1 MYCTPAFGPAS
12 NLFHQDTDR
21 FRLNAKTMES
31 PQGVLRKTMIGLG
44 FPWKQYRPFFF
55 GRHLLLSCFLLVAV
69 IESMVFGVQSTQ
81 EPSLTPDAVE
91 FFEQKIRPLL
101 IDRCIKC
108 HGDAKQWANLRLDSR
123 HAMLAGGDSGPA
135 IDIANP
141 DQSALLVRVLESDSE
156 TRMPPAESGPSLN
169 PEQIGLL
176 QHWIAMGAP
185 WPATVEPSQ
194 GNRKDLWEKHWA
206 FQPVRSQIPDLAESV
221 TADFALWQQSPI
233 DRFVFNKLWEHQLT
247 PSPQADPSDLV
258 RRVTYTLTGLPPTSE
273 SIASFKQNPSSE
285 AYAALVDRLLDS
297 PEYGEHWGRHW
308 LDVARYSDTK
318 GYVYGR
324 EEKRFVHAT
333 HYRDWVIEAFNRDL
347 PYDRFVLL
355 QLAADQAPDLDRRDL
370 AAMGFL
376 TLGRRFLG
384 IAPDIIDDR
393 IDVVSRGLLGLTVGC
408 ARCHDHKYDPVPTA
422 DYYSLYGV
430 FENSIDELTAIPPT
444 STGPS
449 SHNQTDATY
458 ETELAERK
466 RKLSAALVEKRL
478 EANERLRNRLGEYL
492 MAQKKLDLYPEMTF
506 NQIVPKEDLIP
517 TLVRRWQAYLIQA
530 EHESHPV
537 FSAWIAYASIPDGA
551 FETEAPKRHDQLSGS
566 NSFWNPLVRDAFRHP
581 PKSLQEVA
589 NRYQALVSEIDK
601 RWAIDCER
609 ARQLNRPLP
618 SQFDDPDLEQLRQAF
633 HGVDSS
639 CVMPEGSLLNHEWY
653 WDTATGD
660 ELWKLSNAI
669 DQWLLQSPHSIAG
682 APHVVALTDR
692 HQRQEPQIFKRG
704 NPANKGA
711 VVSRHMLSL
720 GKPVAA
726 NFQVG
731 SGRMELAKSI
741 VSPENPLTARV
752 WVNRVWA
759 HHFGAGLVTTPSDF
773 GTRANA
779 PSHPELLDW
788 LSQKLVDLKWSTKA
802 LHREI
807 LLSQTY
813 MQASRVPSSSASP
826 MAKAMEIDPENRL
839 LWRMNPRKLSIE
851 QYRDT
856 LLTVSGQLDKT
867 RGGLGGELFG
877 KRRSIYLS
885 IDRQFLP
892 NVFSVFDM
900 ANPDLHSSQ
909 RTETTIPQQALF
921 SMNHP
926 FVIERAKDIA
936 VMITNQA
943 PKSERAKL
951 VFEAILGRTPLPDE
965 LQAMDL
971 FLTQAESLESK
982 EADADIAEPFR
993 ANWTYG
999 YGKIDPATGV
1009 LESFQKLPH
1018 FTGTSWQ
1025 GGISVPDPSHGWV
1038 YLEANGGHP
1047 GNDHDHA
1054 VVRRWTAPQ
1063 PGFVSVASELIHRH
1077 EVGDGVA
1084 AWIASSRSGVL
1095 KSAKVHHRTESMSVD
1110 SFAIQAGD
1118 TLDFIVD
1125 IAEQLNTD
1133 QFEWAAVIQWKPQSS
1148 AQAPSP
1154 EIGGVTWDSRR
1165 DFTKTMS
1172 LSLKPLEQLA
1182 HSLLMSNEFIF
1193 VD

>member
-1 MYCTPAFGPAS
+1 
-12 NLFHQDTDR
+12 
-21 FRLNAKTMES
+21 MES
-31 PQGVLRKTMIGLG
+31 PQGVLQKTIGGLV
-44 FPWKQYRPFFF
+44 FPVKLYRSFSF
-55 GRHLLLSCFLLVAV
+55 GWHVSLRCFLLVAAV
-69 IESMVFGVQSTQ
+69 ESMVFGVQSTQ
-81 EPSLTPDAVE
+81 EQSFAPEAVE

-123 HAMLAGGDSGPA
+123 HAILAGGDSGPA

-141 DQSALLVRVLESDSE
+141 DQSELLVRVLAADSE
-156 TRMPPAESGPSLN
+156 TRMPPADSGASLN

-185 WPATVEPSQ
+185 WPATVEPSH

-206 FQPVRSQIPDLAESV
+206 FQPVRSHMPDPLENVA
-221 TADFALWQQSPI
+221 TDFAHWQQSPI
-233 DRFVFNKLWEHQLT
+233 DRFVFKKLAEHQLT

-258 RRVTYTLTGLPPTSE
+258 RRVTYTLTGLPPTPE

-324 EEKRFVHAT
+324 EEKRFVHAA

-355 QLAADQAPDLDRRDL
+355 QLAADQAPDLDRLDL

-430 FENSIDELTAIPPT
+430 FENSIDELTSIPPV
-444 STGPS
+444 SSGPS
-449 SHNQTDATY
+449 TNGQVDAAY

-466 RKLSAALVEKRL
+466 RKLSTAMVEKRL

-566 NSFWNPLVRDAFRHP
+566 NSFWNPLVRNAFRHP

-589 NRYQALVSEIDK
+589 DRYQSLVSEIDK

-618 SQFDDPDLEQLRQAF
+618 SKFVDPDLEQLQQAF
-633 HGVDSS
+633 HGVDSP

-711 VVSRHMLSL
+711 VVSRHMISL
-720 GKPVAA
+720 GKPVSA

-752 WVNRVWA
+752 WVNRIWA

-813 MQASRVPSSSASP
+813 MQASRVSGPSETLI
-826 MAKAMEIDPENRL
+826 AKAMEIDPENRL

-856 LLTVSGQLDKT
+856 LLKVSGQLDKT

-877 KRRSIYLS
+877 KRRSVYLS

-900 ANPDLHSSQ
+900 ANPDLHSAQ

-926 FVIERAKDIA
+926 FVIERAKNVA
-936 VMITNQA
+936 AMITNQA
-943 PKSERAKL
+943 AKSERAKL

-982 EADADIAEPFR
+982 ETDADIVEPFR

-1025 GGISVPDPSHGWV
+1025 GGIAVPDPSLGWV

-1054 VVRRWTAPQ
+1054 VVRRWTASQ
-1063 PGFVSVASELIHRH
+1063 PGFISVASELIHRH

-1084 AWIASSRSGVL
+1084 AWIASSRGGVL
-1095 KSAKVHHRTESMSVD
+1095 KSAKVHNRTESMSVD

-1125 IAEQLNTD
+1125 VAEQLNTD
-1133 QFEWAAVIQWKPQSS
+1133 QFEWTAVIQWKSQN
-1148 AQAPSP
+1148 AEAAPST
-1154 EIGGVTWDSRR
+1154 EIGAVTWDSRR
-1165 DFTKTMS
+1165 DFTKTVS

>member
-1 MYCTPAFGPAS
+1 
-12 NLFHQDTDR
+12 
-21 FRLNAKTMES
+21 MES
-31 PQGVLRKTMIGLG
+31 PQGVFRKTMSGPGFAGYRYSPVSLG
-44 FPWKQYRPFFF
+44 W
-55 GRHLLLSCFLLVAV
+55 HVSLSCLLLAAV
-69 IESMVFGVQSTQ
+69 IESQVFGVQSTQ
-81 EPSLTPDAVE
+81 VPSFPPESVE

-101 IDRCIKC
+101 IDRCMKC
-108 HGDAKQWANLRLDSR
+108 HGDTKQWANLRLDSR
-123 HAMLAGGDSGPA
+123 HSILAGGDSGPA
-135 IDIANP
+135 IDIVNP
-141 DQSALLVRVLESDSE
+141 DQSELLVRVLATDSE
-156 TRMPPAESGPSLN
+156 TRMPPTDSGPSLN

-185 WPATVEPSQ
+185 WPAVIEHAK
-194 GNRKDLWEKHWA
+194 GNRKDVWEKHWA
-206 FQPVRSQIPDLAESV
+206 FQPVRSHPPVPVESAA
-221 TADFALWQQSPI
+221 TDFANWQQSPI
-233 DRFVFNKLWEHQLT
+233 DRFVLKKLTEHQLS
-247 PSPQADPSDLV
+247 PSPQADPRDLV
-258 RRVTYTLTGLPPTSE
+258 RRVTYSLTGLPPTPE
-273 SIASFKQNPSSE
+273 SIASFQQNPSTE
-285 AYAALVDRLLDS
+285 AYAALVDRLLES

-347 PYDRFVLL
+347 PYDRFVML
-355 QLAADQAPDLDRRDL
+355 QLAADQVPNLDRRDL

-393 IDVVSRGLLGLTVGC
+393 IDVVSRGFLGLTVGC

-430 FENSIDELTAIPPT
+430 FENSIDELTAIPTP
-444 STGPS
+444 SAGPS
-449 SHNQTDATY
+449 SHNQVDAAY

-492 MAQKKLDLYPEMTF
+492 IAQKKLDLYPEMTF

-530 EHESHPV
+530 EHQLHPV
-537 FSAWIAYASIPDGA
+537 FSAWIAYASLPDES
-551 FETEAPKRHDQLSGS
+551 FEMEAIKRHEQMNSS
-566 NSFWNPLVRDAFRHP
+566 NSFWNPIVRDAFRHP

-589 NRYQALVSEIDK
+589 DRYQTLVSTIDNQWK
-601 RWAIDCER
+601 IDCER

-618 SQFDDPDLEQLRQAF
+618 LQFDDPEREQLRQAF
-633 HGVDSS
+633 YGVDSP

-669 DQWLLQSPHSIAG
+669 DQWLLQSPHSMAG
-682 APHVVALTDR
+682 APHVIALTDR

-704 NPANKGA
+704 NPANKGSI
-711 VVSRHMLSL
+711 VSRHMLSL
-720 GKPVAA
+720 GKPVTA

-731 SGRMELAKSI
+731 SGRMELAKAI
-741 VSPENPLTARV
+741 ISPDNPLTARV

-788 LSQKLVDLKWSTKA
+788 LSQKLIDLKWSTKA

-813 MQASRVPSSSASP
+813 MQASRVSNSNTTPI
-826 MAKAMEIDPENRL
+826 AKAMETDPENRL
-839 LWRMNPRKLSIE
+839 LWRMNPRKLSME

-867 RGGLGGELFG
+867 QGGIGGEVFG
-877 KRRSIYLS
+877 KRRSVYLS

-892 NVFSVFDM
+892 NIFSVFDM

-926 FVIERAKDIA
+926 FVIDRAKEVA
-936 VMITNQA
+936 AMVTNQVA
-943 PKSERAKL
+943 KSERAKL
-951 VFEAILGRTPLPDE
+951 GFEAILGRTPLPEE
-965 LQAMDL
+965 LQAMEL
-971 FLTQAESLESK
+971 FLTQAESLESI
-982 EADADIAEPFR
+982 EADSDIAEPFR

-1009 LESFQKLPH
+1009 LESFQKLPN

-1025 GGISVPDPSHGWV
+1025 GGIAVPDPSLGWV

-1054 VVRRWTAPQ
+1054 VVRRWTASQ

-1077 EVGDGVA
+1077 EMGDGVA
-1084 AWIASSRSGVL
+1084 AWIASSRGGIL
-1095 KSAKVHHRTESMSVD
+1095 KSAKVHNRTESMSVD
-1110 SFAIQAGD
+1110 FFAIEAGD
-1118 TLDFIVD
+1118 TIDFIVD
-1125 IAEQLNTD
+1125 VAEQLNTD
-1133 QFEWAAVIQWKPQSS
+1133 QFEWASVIQWKSQSS
-1148 AQAPSP
+1148 AQAASQ
-1154 EIGGVTWDSRR
+1154 EIGTVTWDSRR
-1165 DFTKTMS
+1165 DFTKTIS

>member
-1 MYCTPAFGPAS
+1 
-12 NLFHQDTDR
+12 
-21 FRLNAKTMES
+21 MES
-31 PQGVLRKTMIGLG
+31 PQGVSRKTMDGLRLVG
-44 FPWKQYRPFFF
+44 HRFRPISLGWHFS
-55 GRHLLLSCFLLVAV
+55 LSCFVMVAV
-69 IESMVFGVQSTQ
+69 IESMLFGVQSTQ
-81 EPSLTPDAVE
+81 EPSFAPESVE

-101 IDRCIKC
+101 IDRCNKC

-123 HAMLAGGDSGPA
+123 HAILTGGDSGPA
-135 IDIANP
+135 VDIAAP
-141 DQSALLVRVLESDSE
+141 EQSELLVRVLASDLE
-156 TRMPPAESGPSLN
+156 TRMPPTDAGPALTS
-169 PEQIGLL
+169 EEIGLL
-176 QHWIAMGAP
+176 QHWITMGAP
-185 WPATVEPSQ
+185 WPAIVEPKQ
-194 GNRKDLWEKHWA
+194 GNRKDVWEKHWA
-206 FQPVRSQIPDLAESV
+206 FQPVRSHPPVPTESAA
-221 TADFALWQQSPI
+221 TDFANWQQSPI
-233 DRFVFNKLWEHQLT
+233 DRFVLKKLAEHQLT
-247 PSPQADPSDLV
+247 PSPQADPSDLL
-258 RRVTYTLTGLPPTSE
+258 RRVTYALTGLPPTPE
-273 SIASFKQNPSSE
+273 STASFMQNPSPE
-285 AYAALVDRLLDS
+285 AYAALVDHLLDS

-333 HYRDWVIEAFNRDL
+333 HYRDWVIEAFNCDL
-347 PYDRFVLL
+347 PYDRFVML
-355 QLAADQAPDLDRRDL
+355 QLAADQVPNLDRRDL

-384 IAPDIIDDR
+384 ITPDIIDDR
-393 IDVVSRGLLGLTVGC
+393 IDVVSRGFLGLTVGC

-430 FENSIDELTAIPPT
+430 FENSADELTAIPPKAID
-444 STGPS
+444 PS
-449 SHNQTDATY
+449 FNSQIDAAY

-466 RKLSAALVEKRL
+466 RKLSMAMAEKRL
-478 EANERLRNRLGEYL
+478 EANERLRTRLSEYL

-530 EHESHPV
+530 EHESSPV
-537 FSAWIAYASIPDGA
+537 FSAWIAYASLPDGS
-551 FETEAPKRHDQLSGS
+551 FETEAIKRHEQINGS
-566 NSFWNPLVRDAFRHP
+566 HSSWNTLVRDAFRHP

-589 NRYQALVSEIDK
+589 DRYQALVSAIDK
-601 RWAIDCER
+601 QWAADCER

-618 SQFDDPDLEQLRQAF
+618 LQFDDPDREQLRQAF
-633 HGVDSS
+633 YGVDSP
-639 CVMPEGSLLNHEWY
+639 CVMPEGSLLNNEWY

-669 DQWLLQSPHSIAG
+669 DQWLLQSPHSVAG

-711 VVSRHMLSL
+711 TVSRHMLSL

-726 NFQVG
+726 DFQVG

-788 LSQKLVDLKWSTKA
+788 LSQKLIELKWSTKA

-813 MQASRVPSSSASP
+813 MQASRVSSSNTTP
-826 MAKAMEIDPENRL
+826 IAKAMETDPENRL

-867 RGGLGGELFG
+867 QGGLGGDLFG
-877 KRRSIYLS
+877 KRRSVYLS
-885 IDRQFLP
+885 LDRQFLP

-900 ANPDLHSSQ
+900 ANPDLHSAQ

-926 FVIERAKDIA
+926 FVIERAKDVA
-936 VMITNQA
+936 AMVANQA
-943 PKSERAKL
+943 AQSERAKM

-965 LQAMDL
+965 LKAIEL
-971 FLTQAESLESK
+971 FLTQSESLENK
-982 EADADIAEPFR
+982 VADDDLADRFR
-993 ANWTYG
+993 ANWSYG
-999 YGKIDPATGV
+999 YGKIDPATGI
-1009 LESFQKLPH
+1009 LESFEKLPH

-1025 GGISVPDPSHGWV
+1025 GGIAVPDPSLGWV
-1038 YLEANGGHP
+1038 YLEAIGGHP
-1047 GNDHDHA
+1047 GNDHAHA
-1054 VVRRWTAPQ
+1054 VVRRWTASQ
-1063 PGFVSVASELIHRH
+1063 PGLISIASELIHRH

-1084 AWIASSRSGVL
+1084 AWIASSRGGIL
-1095 KSAKVHHRTESMSVD
+1095 KSAKVHNRTESMSVD
-1110 SFAIQAGD
+1110 SCSIEAGD
-1118 TLDFIVD
+1118 TIDFIVD

-1133 QFEWAAVIQWKPQSS
+1133 QFEWAPVIQWKQPSS
-1148 AQAPSP
+1148 AKASSE
-1154 EIGGVTWDSRR
+1154 EIGTVTWDSHR
-1165 DFTKTMS
+1165 DFTKTTS
-1172 LSLKPLEQLA
+1172 FSLKPLEQLA

>member
-1 MYCTPAFGPAS
+1 
-12 NLFHQDTDR
+12 
-21 FRLNAKTMES
+21 MES
-31 PQGVLRKTMIGLG
+31 PQGVFRKTMSGPGFAGYRYSPVSLG
-44 FPWKQYRPFFF
+44 W
-55 GRHLLLSCFLLVAV
+55 HVSLSCLLLAAV
-69 IESMVFGVQSTQ
+69 IESQVFGVQSTQ
-81 EPSLTPDAVE
+81 VPSFPPESVE

-101 IDRCIKC
+101 IDRCMKC
-108 HGDAKQWANLRLDSR
+108 HGDTKQWANLRLDSR
-123 HAMLAGGDSGPA
+123 HSILAGGDSGPA
-135 IDIANP
+135 IDIVNP
-141 DQSALLVRVLESDSE
+141 DQSELLVRVLATDSE
-156 TRMPPAESGPSLN
+156 TRMPPTDSGPSLN

-185 WPATVEPSQ
+185 WPAVIEHAK
-194 GNRKDLWEKHWA
+194 GNRKDVWEKHWA
-206 FQPVRSQIPDLAESV
+206 FQPVRSHPPVPVESAA
-221 TADFALWQQSPI
+221 TDFANWQQSPI
-233 DRFVFNKLWEHQLT
+233 DRFVLKKLTEHQLS
-247 PSPQADPSDLV
+247 PSPQADPRDLV
-258 RRVTYTLTGLPPTSE
+258 RRVTYSLTGLPPTPE
-273 SIASFKQNPSSE
+273 SIASFQQNPSTE
-285 AYAALVDRLLDS
+285 AYAALVDRLLES

-347 PYDRFVLL
+347 PYDRFVML
-355 QLAADQAPDLDRRDL
+355 QLAADQVPNLDRRDL

-393 IDVVSRGLLGLTVGC
+393 IDVVSRGFLGLTVGC

-430 FENSIDELTAIPPT
+430 FENSIDELTAIPTP
-444 STGPS
+444 SAGPS
-449 SHNQTDATY
+449 SHNQVDAAY

-492 MAQKKLDLYPEMTF
+492 IAQKKLDLYPEMTF

-530 EHESHPV
+530 EHQLHPV
-537 FSAWIAYASIPDGA
+537 FSAWIAYASLPDES
-551 FETEAPKRHDQLSGS
+551 FEMEAIKRHEQMNSS
-566 NSFWNPLVRDAFRHP
+566 NSFWNPIVRDAFRHP

-589 NRYQALVSEIDK
+589 DRYQTLVSTIDNQWK
-601 RWAIDCER
+601 IDCER

-618 SQFDDPDLEQLRQAF
+618 LQFDDPEREQLRQAF
-633 HGVDSS
+633 YGVDSP

-669 DQWLLQSPHSIAG
+669 DQWLLQSPHSMAG
-682 APHVVALTDR
+682 APHVIALTDR

-704 NPANKGA
+704 NPANKGSI
-711 VVSRHMLSL
+711 VSRHMLSL
-720 GKPVAA
+720 GKPVTA

-731 SGRMELAKSI
+731 SGRMELAKAI
-741 VSPENPLTARV
+741 ISPDNPLTARV

-788 LSQKLVDLKWSTKA
+788 LSQKLIDLKWSTKA

-813 MQASRVPSSSASP
+813 MQASRVSNSNTTPI
-826 MAKAMEIDPENRL
+826 AKAMETDPENRL
-839 LWRMNPRKLSIE
+839 LWRMNPRKLSME

-867 RGGLGGELFG
+867 QGGIGGEVFG
-877 KRRSIYLS
+877 KRRSVYLS

-892 NVFSVFDM
+892 NIFSVFDM

-926 FVIERAKDIA
+926 FVIDRAKEVA
-936 VMITNQA
+936 AMVTNQVA
-943 PKSERAKL
+943 KSERAKL
-951 VFEAILGRTPLPDE
+951 GFEAILGRTPLPEE
-965 LQAMDL
+965 LQAMEL
-971 FLTQAESLESK
+971 FLTQAESLESI
-982 EADADIAEPFR
+982 EADSESAEPFR

-1018 FTGTSWQ
+1018 FSGTSWQ
-1025 GGISVPDPSHGWV
+1025 GGIAVPDPSLGWV

-1054 VVRRWTAPQ
+1054 VVRRWTASQ

-1077 EVGDGVA
+1077 EMGDGVA
-1084 AWIASSRSGVL
+1084 AWIASSRGGIL
-1095 KSAKVHHRTESMSVD
+1095 KSAKVHNRTESMSVD
-1110 SFAIQAGD
+1110 FFAIEAGD
-1118 TLDFIVD
+1118 TIDFIVD
-1125 IAEQLNTD
+1125 VAEQLNTD
-1133 QFEWAAVIQWKPQSS
+1133 QFEWASVIQWKSQSS
-1148 AQAPSP
+1148 AQAASQ
-1154 EIGGVTWDSRR
+1154 EIGTVTWDSRR
-1165 DFTKTMS
+1165 DFTKTIS

>member
-1 MYCTPAFGPAS
+1 
-12 NLFHQDTDR
+12 
-21 FRLNAKTMES
+21 MES
-31 PQGVLRKTMIGLG
+31 PQGVFRKTMSGPGFAGYRYSPVSLG
-44 FPWKQYRPFFF
+44 W
-55 GRHLLLSCFLLVAV
+55 HVSLSCLLLAAV
-69 IESMVFGVQSTQ
+69 IESQVFGVQSTQ
-81 EPSLTPDAVE
+81 VPSFPPESVE

-101 IDRCIKC
+101 IDRCMKC
-108 HGDAKQWANLRLDSR
+108 HGDTKQWANLRLDSR
-123 HAMLAGGDSGPA
+123 HSILAGGDSGPA
-135 IDIANP
+135 IDIVNP
-141 DQSALLVRVLESDSE
+141 DQSELLVRVLATDSE
-156 TRMPPAESGPSLN
+156 TRMPPTDSGPSLN

-185 WPATVEPSQ
+185 WPAVIEHAK
-194 GNRKDLWEKHWA
+194 GNRKDVWEKHWA
-206 FQPVRSQIPDLAESV
+206 FQPVRSHPPVPVESAA
-221 TADFALWQQSPI
+221 TDFANWQQSPI
-233 DRFVFNKLWEHQLT
+233 DRFVLKKLTEHQLS
-247 PSPQADPSDLV
+247 PSPQADPRDLV
-258 RRVTYTLTGLPPTSE
+258 RRVTYSLTGLPPTPE
-273 SIASFKQNPSSE
+273 SIASFQQNPSTE
-285 AYAALVDRLLDS
+285 AYAALVDRLLES

-347 PYDRFVLL
+347 PYDRFVML
-355 QLAADQAPDLDRRDL
+355 QLAADQVPNLDRRDL

-393 IDVVSRGLLGLTVGC
+393 IDVVSRGFLGLTVGC

-430 FENSIDELTAIPPT
+430 FENSIDELTAIPTP
-444 STGPS
+444 SAGPS
-449 SHNQTDATY
+449 SHNQVDAAY

-492 MAQKKLDLYPEMTF
+492 IAQKKLDLYPEMTF

-530 EHESHPV
+530 EHQLHPV
-537 FSAWIAYASIPDGA
+537 FSAWIAYASLPDES
-551 FETEAPKRHDQLSGS
+551 FEMEAIKRHEQMNSS
-566 NSFWNPLVRDAFRHP
+566 NSFWNPIVRDAFRHP

-589 NRYQALVSEIDK
+589 DRYQTLVSTIDNQWK
-601 RWAIDCER
+601 IDCER

-618 SQFDDPDLEQLRQAF
+618 LQFDDPEREQLRQAF
-633 HGVDSS
+633 YGVDSP

-669 DQWLLQSPHSIAG
+669 DQWLLQSPHSMAG
-682 APHVVALTDR
+682 APHVIALTDR

-704 NPANKGA
+704 NPANKGSI
-711 VVSRHMLSL
+711 VSRHMLSL
-720 GKPVAA
+720 GKPVTA

-731 SGRMELAKSI
+731 SGRMELAKAI
-741 VSPENPLTARV
+741 ISPDNPLTARV

-759 HHFGAGLVTTPSDF
+759 HHFGAGLVSTPSDF

-788 LSQKLVDLKWSTKA
+788 LSQKLIDLKWSTKA

-813 MQASRVPSSSASP
+813 MQASRVSNSNTTPI
-826 MAKAMEIDPENRL
+826 AKAMETDPENRL
-839 LWRMNPRKLSIE
+839 LWRMNPRKLSME

-867 RGGLGGELFG
+867 QGGIGGEVFG
-877 KRRSIYLS
+877 KRRSVYLS

-892 NVFSVFDM
+892 NIFSVFDM

-926 FVIERAKDIA
+926 FVIDRAKEVA
-936 VMITNQA
+936 AMVTNQVA
-943 PKSERAKL
+943 KSERAKL
-951 VFEAILGRTPLPDE
+951 GFEAILGRTPLPEE
-965 LQAMDL
+965 LQAMEL
-971 FLTQAESLESK
+971 FLTQAESLESI
-982 EADADIAEPFR
+982 EADSESAEPFR

-1018 FTGTSWQ
+1018 FSGTSWQ
-1025 GGISVPDPSHGWV
+1025 GGIAVPDPSLGWV

-1054 VVRRWTAPQ
+1054 VVRRWTASQ

-1077 EVGDGVA
+1077 EMGDGVA
-1084 AWIASSRSGVL
+1084 AWIASSRGGIL
-1095 KSAKVHHRTESMSVD
+1095 KSAKVHNRTESMSVD
-1110 SFAIQAGD
+1110 FFAIEAGD
-1118 TLDFIVD
+1118 TIDFIVD
-1125 IAEQLNTD
+1125 VAEQLNTD
-1133 QFEWAAVIQWKPQSS
+1133 QFEWASVIQWKSQSS
-1148 AQAPSP
+1148 AQAASQ
-1154 EIGGVTWDSRR
+1154 EIGTVTWDSRR
-1165 DFTKTMS
+1165 DFTKTIS